1 MWNVGNYEKEVSAY
15 SYTNTYMEVA
25 KKLNKLPKIKH
36 EPLQLLEIL
45 HSLGLERGLHCL
57 D

>member
-1 MWNVGNYEKEVSAY
+1 VGNYEKEVSAY

-25 KKLNKLPKIKH
+25 KKINKLPKIKH
-36 EPLQLLEIL
+36 EPLQLL